1 MFEKIVLSDDS
12 KLRIIE
18 NGITVAAQRK
28 SAKKNVAIHFLCSW
42 HWE

>member
-28 SAKKNVAIHFLCSW
+28 KRQKKR
-42 HWE
+42 